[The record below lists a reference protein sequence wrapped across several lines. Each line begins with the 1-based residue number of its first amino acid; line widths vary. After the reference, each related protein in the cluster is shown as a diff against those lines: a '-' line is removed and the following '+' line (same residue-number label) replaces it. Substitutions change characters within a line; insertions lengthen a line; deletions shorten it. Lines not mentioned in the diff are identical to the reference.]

1 MDIVN
6 HLQNQFES
14 FEDEQHRFEKPSELF
29 YEKIMEYNIYKKKQK
44 NNKNREKYKA
54 IHYLPLPR

>member
-29 YEKIMEYNIYKKKQK
+29 YEKIMEYNIYKKKT
-44 NNKNREKYKA
+44 EK
-54 IHYLPLPR
+54 